1 MLLPDMQRFA
11 NMKGKHTAAGEQQE
25 LMMHIE
31 VFDSQADV
39 ILLHGSKIEQKI
51 AGAQ

>member
-1 MLLPDMQRFA
+1 MLLPEMQRFV
-11 NMKGKHTAAGEQQE
+11 NNKGKHTADGEQHE

-39 ILLHGSKIEQKI
+39 ILLHGSRIEQEI